1 MKRILLYALTSYV
14 VLAAGLLCA
23 SCAKDTDNSSVDN
36 APELVR
42 VTPDNGGVDEIV
54 KIVGKNFSMKNK
66 ENVVMFGDRQAEIDF
81 SYVDTLLVYVPSQAG
96 SPISV
101 TVKGVAAKNT
111 LSFTYNRSLAVET
124 VAGCVEGGVQT
135 TTSSNADAQFFDLT
149 GFCFDD
155 AGDVYVTESGTSIIK
170 KVSLSSGQ
178 TSLFAGAAQP
188 EDKRWPGAVE
198 TPVDGDL
205 TTATF
210 LTPKSIAYVGN
221 NTFYVADQMHNALR
235 KIQNGKVTTVGGCRD
250 EGKDEWNSDGRTVVL
265 GTAPE
270 TCKCKL
276 SEFVFAR
283 PTGLAYDK
291 TRNHLYLSSLNS
303 HYVVRID
310 LTAETVEL
318 VAGKPWNAGI
328 VEGDFGTGRLNTPS
342 GIAVDAEQ
350 NIYIACDYA
359 HCVVKVDRN
368 KNHKLIAGHPDVP
381 GYCEGFP
388 SLSAQEGQPFSQL
401 SRPQGVA
408 VDKDGKIYVC
418 DYNHVISV
426 IDPVTFEMKK
436 YCGEEG
442 YNDTVDGGLSTA
454 KFIFPSALRFDSEGC
469 LWVGQGEG
477 CMDGLRRFSQ
487 K

>member
-1 MKRILLYALTSYV
+1 MKKILFYTL
-14 VLAAGLLCA
+14 LAAAAFCVSCTKEAGNDEPA
-23 SCAKDTDNSSVDN
+23 SDST
-36 APELVR
+36 PELIR

-54 KIVGKNFSMKNK
+54 KIIGKNFSMKNK
-66 ENVVMFGDRQAEIDF
+66 ENVVLFGDKQATIDF
-81 SYVDTLLVYVPSQAG
+81 SYTDTLLVYVPSKAG
-96 SPISV
+96 STISV

-111 LSFTYNRSLAVET
+111 LPFTYNKSIAVTT
-124 VAGCVEGGVQT
+124 VAGCVEGGTQT
-135 TTSSNADAQFFDLT
+135 ETTSNADAKFLDIT

-155 AGDVYVTESGTSIIK
+155 AGDIYVTESGTSIIK

-188 EDKRWPGAVE
+188 EDKRWAGAVE
-198 TPVDGDL
+198 SPVDGDL

-210 LTPKSIAYVGN
+210 LNPKSIAYVGN

-250 EGKDEWNSDGRTVVL
+250 EAKDEWNSEGRTVVL
-265 GTAPE
+265 GTTPE

-291 TRNHLYLSSLNS
+291 AHNHLYLSSLNS

-318 VAGKPWNAGI
+318 VAGKPWNPGI
-328 VEGDFGTGRLNTPS
+328 VEGEFGTGRLNTPT
-342 GIAVDAEQ
+342 GIAVDADQ
-350 NIYIACDYA
+350 NLYIVCDYA
-359 HCVVKVDRN
+359 HCVVKVDKN
-368 KNHKLIAGHPDVP
+368 KNHKLIAGWPDQP
-381 GYCEGFP
+381 GYCEGYP
-388 SLSAQEGQPFSQL
+388 SISAQEGQPYSQL
-401 SRPQGVA
+401 NRPQGIA
-408 VDKDGKIYVC
+408 SGPDGKVYVC

-426 IDPVTFEMKK
+426 IDPATCEMKS
-436 YCGEEG
+436 YCGEAG

-454 KFIFPSALRFDSEGC
+454 KFYYPSSLQFDAAGC
-469 LWVGQGEG
+469 LWVSQSEG
-477 CMDGLRRFSQ
+477 AMDGLRKFDEE
-487 K
+487 